1 MKRSFLTNPM
11 PVSQKGR
18 YHQRLDGRRAT
29 GSFFLYCECRTK
41 LLRTTTALTGEPVT
55 ISIVISII
63 LIAGGICLAVRGK

>member
-1 MKRSFLTNPM
+1 MVGAQLAAFS
-11 PVSQKGR
+11 
-18 YHQRLDGRRAT
+18 
-29 GSFFLYCECRTK
+29 LYCECRTK